1 MQQISKCTWNE
12 GFTIQT
18 AALISMQP
26 TASISFPITF
36 RYAFQ
41 LKECVRTADFESIT
55 NPFSDQPTARNFN
68 PLLGKPWLVHIP
80 FLSLR
85 SYGSWLVRP
94 TEEEFGGKHAMYC
107 SQVALT
113 ESFAAHVERLMRNAL
128 NFVEVSTG
136 PKQGK
141 GAVESLLAQSK

>member
-1 MQQISKCTWNE
+1 
-12 GFTIQT
+12 
-18 AALISMQP
+18 
-26 TASISFPITF
+26 
-36 RYAFQ
+36 
-41 LKECVRTADFESIT
+41 
-55 NPFSDQPTARNFN
+55 
-68 PLLGKPWLVHIP
+68 
-80 FLSLR
+80 
-85 SYGSWLVRP
+85 
-94 TEEEFGGKHAMYC
+94 MYC